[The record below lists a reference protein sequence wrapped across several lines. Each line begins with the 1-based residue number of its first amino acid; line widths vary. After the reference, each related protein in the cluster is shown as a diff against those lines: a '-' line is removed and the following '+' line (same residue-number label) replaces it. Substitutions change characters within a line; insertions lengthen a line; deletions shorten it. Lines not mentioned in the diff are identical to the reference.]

1 MKATISRGAS
11 WWSDR
16 LKLIGGLR
24 AMEGLACFGL
34 AFLSG
39 QILFFNWFSEDLG
52 PFGRTYWPF
61 LFITWAAVRFGRR
74 ETLLI
79 IGLTVAQAL
88 VGTVMGHGRF
98 AADFARTGLIQ
109 FWIYLGVLSAVGLLL
124 SRVIHERERAVTALS
139 ASERRWREILEVLPV
154 GVFVFARN
162 GEILAANRMVDRIWG
177 ADAKGGVPRSSGM
190 AEFREYKGWWLDT
203 GAPLAPED
211 WAGSRSLQKGEV
223 VPADLVTIQRFDGIK
238 AVILVSSVPL
248 RDQVGGISGAVA
260 VIQDVTE
267 RHAQEQ
273 RLRDSTRDLAAA
285 SQRAEE
291 ARAEAEA
298 ASRAKSQFL
307 ANVSHEIR
315 TPMNGVLGMAELL
328 LRDTLTAGQRDRVE
342 MIRTSAE
349 ALLALVNDILDLSKV
364 ESGRLELRREDFRL
378 GDLVGGVLQVFAH
391 QAAETEVDLR
401 CLIDPNV
408 PDEIHGDPIRLRQV
422 LLNLVGNAVRFTRRG
437 AITVTVETDAKG
449 LRFEV
454 EDTGTGIRP
463 EVQTQ
468 LFEPYVQSGKPVT
481 RELSGT
487 GLGLVISKSIVELMG
502 GEIGFTSERGTG
514 SRFWFRIPLMAATGP
529 VDDSRP
535 SSQAGDDGLRPARVR
550 FRILV
555 ADDHPVN
562 RAVAL
567 ALLQDLGYAA
577 EAVESGQTALD
588 LLEERPF
595 DALLLDCEMVGLDGY
610 ETCRA
615 LRRRE
620 AGSRRLPVIALTAYA
635 MPGDREKC
643 LAAGM
648 DDYLPKPF
656 RGADLAM
663 VLDDWL
669 DVGPPAAPP
678 SAGQDDIA
686 ARLAAL
692 RRLEEASGKKIVE
705 DVKASFV
712 ARGTQGLEAIRNAL
726 AGSDGARAAAAAHS
740 LVGSSGLLG
749 ATVLASLARDVE
761 ILAGQGDFD
770 ACAARLPGLEQEIQA
785 VIRQL
790 ASG

>member
-1 MKATISRGAS
+1 MKATTFATDLVQAS
-11 WWSDR
+11 
-16 LKLIGGLR
+16 
-24 AMEGLACFGL
+24 
-34 AFLSG
+34 
-39 QILFFNWFSEDLG
+39 
-52 PFGRTYWPF
+52 P
-61 LFITWAAVRFGRR
+61 
-74 ETLLI
+74 
-79 IGLTVAQAL
+79 
-88 VGTVMGHGRF
+88 
-98 AADFARTGLIQ
+98 IQ
-109 FWIYLGVLSAVGLLL
+109 LWLYLGVLSAVGLLL
-124 SRVIHERERAVTALS
+124 ALVIHGRRQAVKALS
-139 ASERRWREILEVLPV
+139 ESERRWREILEVLPV
-154 GVFVFARN
+154 GVFVFAKS

-177 ADAKGGVPRSSGM
+177 ADATGVPHSSGM
-190 AEFREYKGWWLDT
+190 EEFRDYKGWWLDT

-211 WAGSRSLQKGEV
+211 WAGSRSLLKGEV
-223 VPADLVTIQRFDGIK
+223 VPADLVTIQRFDGAK
-238 AVILVSSVPL
+238 AVMLISSVPL
-248 RDQVGGISGAVA
+248 YDEPGGISGAVA

-273 RLRDSTRDLAAA
+273 RLRDSARDLAAA

-291 ARAEAEA
+291 ARCEAEA

-315 TPMNGVLGMAELL
+315 TPMNGILGMAELL
-328 LRDTLTAGQRDRVE
+328 LRDTLTPGQRDRME

-364 ESGRLELRREDFRL
+364 ESGRLELRCEDFRL
-378 GDLVGGVLQVFAH
+378 RELVGEALQVFAH
-391 QAAETEVDLR
+391 RAAEAEVDLR
-401 CLIDPNV
+401 CLIDPDL
-408 PDEIHGDPIRLRQV
+408 PDELHGDPIRLRQV
-422 LLNLVGNAVRFTRRG
+422 LLNLVGNAVRFTRQG
-437 AITVTVETDAKG
+437 AITVKVEREALG

-463 EVQTQ
+463 EVQTR

-514 SRFWFRIPLMAATGP
+514 SRFWFRIPLMAAAGP
-529 VDDSRP
+529 VGDGPP
-535 SSQAGDDGLRPARVR
+535 SSEAGDEGRHPERSR
-550 FRILV
+550 FRILI
-555 ADDHPVN
+555 ADDHPIN

-567 ALLQDLGYAA
+567 ALLQDLGYTG
-577 EAVESGQTALD
+577 EAVESGPAALAM
-588 LLEERPF
+588 LEERPF

-610 ETCRA
+610 DTCRA

-648 DDYLPKPF
+648 DDYIPKPF
-656 RGADLAM
+656 RGVDLAT

-669 DVGPPAAPP
+669 GVGPPSASPP
-678 SAGQDDIA
+678 AGQDDIA
-686 ARLAAL
+686 ARLATL

-705 DVKASFV
+705 DVKTSFV
-712 ARGTQGLEAIRNAL
+712 ARCTQSLAAIRSAL
-726 AGSDGARAAAAAHS
+726 ASSDGARAAAAAHS

-749 ATVLASLARDVE
+749 ATGLARLARDVE
-761 ILAGQGDFD
+761 ILAGQESLD
-770 ACAARLPGLEQEIQA
+770 ACAARLPELEQEIQT
-785 VIRQL
+785 VVRQL
-790 ASG
+790 ESG